1 MRFICRTQKRKR
13 EETMAKNQR
22 RKSRGYR
29 NSSGKFVPD
38 YYAQINTRNID
49 LPLDLPLFMQAKDI
63 KETFR
68 ENGLVAER

>member
-1 MRFICRTQKRKR
+1 
-13 EETMAKNQR
+13 MAKNQR
-22 RKSRGYR
+22 RKSRGFR

-38 YYAQINTRNID
+38 YYAQINTKTVD
-49 LPLDLPLFMQAKDI
+49 LPKDLPLFMQAKDI